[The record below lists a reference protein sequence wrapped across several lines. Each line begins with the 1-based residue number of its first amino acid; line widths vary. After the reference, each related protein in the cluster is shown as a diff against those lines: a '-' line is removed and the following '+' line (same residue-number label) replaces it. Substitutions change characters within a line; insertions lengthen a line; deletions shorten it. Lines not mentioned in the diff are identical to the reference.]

1 MDMYK
6 PIMLGAVQGLAEW
19 LPISSEGLILLTN
32 IKLFGGG
39 ELTDMIKQ
47 ALFLHLGTFLAA
59 LIYFRSDVVKLI
71 RALFSYSGSDTETK
85 KIFNFLF
92 IATFI
97 SGILGFILLEL
108 LGNLE
113 SSIELTG
120 KVVTLIIGFL
130 LLITGIM
137 QIRASDYGL
146 RDAVDLKTKDS
157 VLLGLVQGLAS
168 LPGFSRSGLTVS
180 TLLLRKFD
188 KTVALRLSFFLSLPV
203 VFIGNIVLNFERFS
217 LRFADILGLLSSFT
231 VGMLTIHLLLNLAKR
246 INFGYFVMIF
256 GVLAIIS
263 VFL

>member
-1 MDMYK
+1 MYK
-6 PIMLGAVQGLAEW
+6 SIILGAVQGLAEW

-32 IKLFGGG
+32 IKFFGGG

-59 LIYFRSDVVKLI
+59 LIYFRSDVVKLVKT
-71 RALFSYSGSDTETK
+71 LFSYSSSDTETK

-92 IATFI
+92 LATLI

-120 KVVTLIIGFL
+120 KVVTLIIGL
-130 LLITGIM
+130 LLLVTGIM
-137 QIRASDYGL
+137 QIRSSDFGL
-146 RDAVDLKTKDS
+146 REAVDLKLKDS
-157 VLLGLVQGLAS
+157 ILLGLVQGLAS

-180 TLLLRKFD
+180 TLLLRKFE
-188 KTVALRLSFFLSLPV
+188 KAAALRLSFLLSLPV
-203 VFIGNIVLNFERFS
+203 VLVGNIVLNFERFS
-217 LRFADILGLLSSFT
+217 VRIEDILGLISSFV
-231 VGMLTIHLLLNLAKR
+231 VGILTIHLLLNLAKR

-263 VFL
+263 VLL